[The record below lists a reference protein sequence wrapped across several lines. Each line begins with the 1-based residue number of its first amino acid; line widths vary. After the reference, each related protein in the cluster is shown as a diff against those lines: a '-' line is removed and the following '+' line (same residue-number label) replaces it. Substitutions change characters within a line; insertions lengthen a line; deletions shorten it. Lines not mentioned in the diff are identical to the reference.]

1 MGHSPETPPV
11 SAGGG
16 DSKIHDFGD
25 GYWEHTIVGKH
36 AKWHYS
42 TQPYRRWCKASIGF
56 NISLLILRM
65 PYEDDQ

>member
-16 DSKIHDFGD
+16 DSKIHDFGY

-42 TQPYRRWCKASIGF
+42 TQPIGGGVKHQLDSIF
-56 NISLLILRM
+56 LF
-65 PYEDDQ
+65 